1 MYHRK
6 RFKILSLNRSSDNMY
21 DVLIVGTGPAGYTAA
36 LYTARYKLE
45 TIIIGEMPG
54 GLISEAP
61 DVCNFPS
68 RKSISGMELASK
80 MEEQIKDLGVKVVYD
95 KVEDIDEGKGNFTV
109 KSSRGEYKAKK
120 VILATG
126 QERRKLGLDREKELI
141 GKGVSYCA
149 TCDAAFYGGKIVGVV
164 GGGDAALASALLLS
178 RYADKVYILYRKGEF
193 FRPEPIRVEEVGQ
206 NEDIECIFNVNVV
219 DLIGEE
225 KLSSVKLDDGSKIDL
240 DGLFIEIGSIPNN
253 EIAEDMGIDMTEG
266 GYIIT
271 NEERKTNIKGV
282 FAAGDII
289 DSPLKQAIT
298 AAGQG
303 AEAAASAYEEI
314 QEQKVKE

>member
-1 MYHRK
+1 
-6 RFKILSLNRSSDNMY
+6 MY

-36 LYTARYKLE
+36 LYSARYKLD
-45 TIIIGEMPG
+45 TIMIGEMPG

-80 MEEQIKDLGVKVVYD
+80 MEEQVKDLGVEVIYD
-95 KVEDIDEGKGNFTV
+95 KVKDIKGDDKNFTI
-109 KSSRGEYKAKK
+109 SASRDEYNAKK

-126 QERRKLGLDREKELI
+126 QDRRRLGLDGEDKLTGR
-141 GKGVSYCA
+141 GVSYCA
-149 TCDAAFYGGKIVGVV
+149 TCDAAFYNEKTVGVV

-178 RYADKVYILYRKGEF
+178 EYADKVYILYRKDSF
-193 FRPEPIRVEEVGQ
+193 FRPEPIRVEEVEQ
-206 NEDIECIFNVNVV
+206 NENIETIFNVNV
-219 DLIGEE
+219 DKLRGED
-225 KLSSVKLDDGSKIDL
+225 KLSGVELDNGETLEL

-253 EIAEDMGIDMTEG
+253 ELAKKIGVKVVDN
-266 GYIIT
+266 GYIDTDDYRRT
-271 NEERKTNIKGV
+271 NVPGIY
-282 FAAGDII
+282 AAGDII

-303 AEAAASAYEEI
+303 AEAAASAYEDI
-314 QEQKVKE
+314 QRQKVKDE